1 MSTHVLAMSNT
12 NEQSAFKMI
21 SWAIAFAI
29 AMYGILAF
37 GMVFDTVDR
46 SNFEKEMRSLYSEV
60 GKLEG
65 DYITRTTI
73 IDLSF
78 AHSNGF
84 EDASNI
90 KFTTRNTVVGIR
102 SDLRNEI

>member
-1 MSTHVLAMSNT
+1 HILAINNR
-12 NEQSAFKMI
+12 NEQAAFKAV
-21 SWAIAFAI
+21 SWAIAVSI
-29 AMYGILAF
+29 AAYGILAM
-37 GMVFDTVDR
+37 GMVFNTVDR
-46 SNFEKEMRSLYSEV
+46 SNFEKEMRSLYSQV

-65 DYITRTTI
+65 DYITRTTT

-84 EDASNI
+84 QDASQV

-102 SDLRNEI
+102 TALHNEI

>member
-1 MSTHVLAMSNT
+1 MSTRILAITNA
-12 NEQSAFKMI
+12 NEQAAFKAV
-21 SWAIAFAI
+21 SWAIAVSLAV
-29 AMYGILAF
+29 YGILAF

-46 SNFEKEMRSLYSEV
+46 SNVEKEMRSLYSDV

-65 DYITRTTI
+65 DYISRTTD

-84 EDASNI
+84 KDASQV

-102 SDLRNEI
+102 SGFYNEI

>member
-1 MSTHVLAMSNT
+1 MSTNILTITNR
-12 NEQSAFKMI
+12 NEQAALKAV
-21 SWAIAFAI
+21 SWAIAVSI
-29 AMYGILAF
+29 AAYGILAI
-37 GMVFDTVDR
+37 GMVFNTVDR
-46 SNFEKEMRSLYSEV
+46 SNFEKEMRSVYSQV

-65 DYITRTTI
+65 AYIARTTT

-84 EDASNI
+84 QDASQI

-102 SDLRNEI
+102 SDLHNEI

>member
-1 MSTHVLAMSNT
+1 MSTHILAITNT
-12 NEQSAFKMI
+12 NEQSAFKMV
-21 SWAIAFAI
+21 SWAIAVAI

-60 GKLEG
+60 GKLDV
-65 DYITRTTI
+65 DYITRTRI

-78 AHSNGF
+78 AHSSGF
-84 EDASNI
+84 EDASNV